1 MTSKR
6 FDICSPRPKKDGGT
20 YWTKIGT
27 AWEGDKGIQLV
38 FDALPLPDK
47 EGRVVA
53 NLFEPREKSVST
65 GNGGGGYK
73 APSTGANDFGDDLD
87 GDDVPFASNDVRHER
102 RVR

>member
-1 MTSKR
+1 MSKR

-53 NLFEPREKSVST
+53 NLFEPRE
-65 GNGGGGYK
+65 GGGQK
-73 APSTGANDFGDDLD
+73 PAAKQSDDLD
-87 GDDVPFASNDVRHER
+87 IGEDTDAPF
-102 RVR
+102 